1 MRRLS
6 IYLEELREQLEWS
19 EENSGQTSTANRAR
33 LREHTGEEK
42 ADDVVTLNIT
52 GKANP
57 PSPASIRCETGGE
70 AEERV
75 MRLSCVSASG
85 LLSDVSA
92 DQVCRACAIGKWPL

>member
-42 ADDVVTLNIT
+42 ADDVVTLNVT
-52 GKANP
+52 GKAAGLAPSGKGEVEFMP
-57 PSPASIRCETGGE
+57 PSVEVR
-70 AEERV
+70 
-75 MRLSCVSASG
+75 
-85 LLSDVSA
+85 
-92 DQVCRACAIGKWPL
+92 RA